1 MGCLTWVST
10 WSSFGTQICD
20 VRPEGIMENIFATH
34 DFSSDLICCS
44 FSSGV
49 HFREREDDGREWLR
63 GIFGIG
69 SRSGQQVFFSVKTQW
84 QVTRPNCN
92 TGPTASKKERLIC
105 TGPKGAEIFV
115 QGHIGLDVGVSFW
128 PRKRDDVSRLRF
140 NKSQSTELQVR
151 PFGYHRR
158 SGTGWSC
165 GINSSRVSSSP
176 QGQHLPICPRDWSQ
190 GNNFS
195 GLLVSMVG

>member
-1 MGCLTWVST
+1 VQVLTREDRRNFFWTKGFMGCLTWVST
-10 WSSFGTQICD
+10 WSSFVTQICD
-20 VRPEGIMENIFATH
+20 FRPEGIMENIFATH

-44 FSSGV
+44 FTSGV

-105 TGPKGAEIFV
+105 TGPKGAEIFCTGPYRAGCAS
-115 QGHIGLDVGVSFW
+115 QFLTQKTW
-128 PRKRDDVSRLRF
+128 WR
-140 NKSQSTELQVR
+140 QSTE
-151 PFGYHRR
+151 
-158 SGTGWSC
+158 
-165 GINSSRVSSSP
+165 I
-176 QGQHLPICPRDWSQ
+176 
-190 GNNFS
+190 
-195 GLLVSMVG
+195 